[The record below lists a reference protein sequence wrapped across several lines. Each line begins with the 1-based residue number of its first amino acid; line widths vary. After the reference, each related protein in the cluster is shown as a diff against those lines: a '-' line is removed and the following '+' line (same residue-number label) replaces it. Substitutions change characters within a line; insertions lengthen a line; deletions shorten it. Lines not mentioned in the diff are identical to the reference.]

1 MELKIKKNFRD
12 LIPKLRDDELKE
24 LEKSVLSEGI
34 RDPICTWNG
43 FIIDG
48 HHRYELAGKHSL
60 KFKVKKMKF
69 SNEEEAKI
77 WILTNQLSRRNIT
90 MFVRAELQLELED
103 LHRVNAKLINE
114 SISPKLFGLGHD
126 LKELKTDT
134 RKEIAKA
141 AGVSHG
147 YIFTVKQIKN
157 KSPSEKTLSDLRNNK
172 VTANKILKEMKRED
186 AKAERVKTFNK
197 TAKRYKPSRDIKI
210 INADFYSWCA
220 TNLDDDSVDLILT
233 DPPYP
238 KEFLYLWDQLGEVA
252 ARVLKPD
259 GYLATYS
266 GQLYLDYVMNKLGE
280 HLSYCW
286 MIALQHKG
294 ATQIV
299 HPRRVVCTWKPIIVY
314 RKGTPGKFNIDV
326 EAVVDSIS
334 DDYREKGFHKWG
346 QGETAVAYLMRKL
359 SKPGDLVLDPLVG
372 GGTTLVVAQ
381 TMKRKCIGIEIDEK
395 YMDVIKSNLD
405 KPVQEVLF

>member
-1 MELKIKKNFRD
+1 MELKIKKSFRD

-34 RDPICTWNG
+34 RDPLCTWNG

-48 HHRYELAGKHSL
+48 HHRHELAGKHGL

-69 SNEEEAKI
+69 DNEEAAKI

-103 LHRVNAKLINE
+103 LHKVNAKLINE

-157 KSPSEKTLSDLRNNK
+157 KNPSEKTLSDLRNNK
-172 VTANKILKEMKRED
+172 VTAGKILKEMKREE
-186 AKAERVKTFNK
+186 AKVEREETFSK
-197 TAKRYKPSRDIKI
+197 TAKRYKPSQDIKI

-252 ARVLKPD
+252 ARGK
-259 GYLATYS
+259 
-266 GQLYLDYVMNKLGE
+266 

-294 ATQIV
+294 ATQVV
-299 HPRRVVCTWKPIIVY
+299 HPRRVVCTWKPVIVY

-334 DDYREKGFHKWG
+334 DDYREKGFHEWG

-359 SKPGDLVLDPLVG
+359 SKPADLVLDPFVG